1 MPLGKAHFEFMRV
14 CLRAVQTRRMHT
26 KYPECKDKYVQYA
39 NIGQKHIHDKILLTS
54 IIGKSSD

>member
-14 CLRAVQTRRMHT
+14 FVCHAYMERIHA
-26 KYPECKDKYVQYA
+26 KYPECKDKYMQYT
-39 NIGQKHIHDKILLTS
+39 NIGQKHIHNKILLTS